1 MSITSENIELFKS
14 LFRGREDIY
23 AVQWEKEGELGYMPA
38 YEVDWSNYEKHK
50 LQGGTFGNYNDKKL
64 LPFNE
69 SAIEIHL
76 QGKSIII
83 NC

>member
-1 MSITSENIELFKS
+1 
-14 LFRGREDIY
+14 
-23 AVQWEKEGELGYMPA
+23 MPA
-38 YEVDWSNYEKHK
+38 YEVDWSNYEKYK
-50 LQGGTFGNYNDKKL
+50 LLGGTFGNYNDKKL